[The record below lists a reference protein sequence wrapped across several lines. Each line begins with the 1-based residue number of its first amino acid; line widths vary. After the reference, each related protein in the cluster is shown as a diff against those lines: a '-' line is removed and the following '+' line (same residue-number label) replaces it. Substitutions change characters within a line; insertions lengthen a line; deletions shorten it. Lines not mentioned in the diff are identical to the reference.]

1 MWPAQ
6 VTARRRSRPRYAGRM
21 SVTTRRSALAALVGS
36 VCTRAQAPTH
46 PDVAIIGAGSAGLN
60 AARRLHELGRTTV
73 VLEARGRIGGRAFTE
88 TSTFGI
94 PFDRGCAWL
103 HKADDNPYT
112 PLARQWGF
120 TLFEHNN
127 HLDGLWLGSRRAT
140 DAERARQTELEAK
153 LDAVMTKRGKQGKDR
168 PGGAWLKRRGL
179 VEDAVATFH
188 GPMSSAV
195 DLDELSTTGYLDIG
209 TDVEPNLLIK
219 EGYGA
224 LVARYGREVPVHLNT
239 PVRAV
244 RYSGPGVVLDT
255 PQGAVNARA
264 CLVTSSTGVLAAEK
278 IRFDPVLPEW
288 KRDAIAGFPMGL
300 LAKIPLQFQASGLF
314 GLNDFDDL
322 LREQPG
328 KRDIYF
334 LSFPFHLPLL
344 VGFAGGDFA
353 WELSA
358 AGEAEA
364 IDYALNHL
372 RHMFGSGAA
381 KQFIKG
387 SFTQWAGDPWSLGA
401 YAAPTPGNGHQRE
414 ALRRTVAARVY
425 FAGEACAPRWT
436 QTCGG
441 AALSG
446 RESAEAIHKAL
457 GA

>member
-1 MWPAQ
+1 MAF
-6 VTARRRSRPRYAGRM
+6 
-21 SVTTRRSALAALVGS
+21 TTRRSALAALVGS
-36 VCTRAQAPTH
+36 VCTRAQAPAH

-60 AARRLHELGRTTV
+60 AARRLHELGRSTV
-73 VLEARGRIGGRAFTE
+73 VLEARDRIGGRAFTE
-88 TSTFGI
+88 TATFGI

-103 HKADDNPYT
+103 HKADDNPYAQ
-112 PLARQWGF
+112 LAREWGF

-127 HLDGLWLGSRRAT
+127 HLDGLWLGGRRAT
-140 DAERARQTELEAK
+140 DAERSRQTEEEAK

-168 PGGAWLKRRGL
+168 SGESWLKRRGL

-195 DLDELSTTGYLDIG
+195 DLDELSTTAYLDIG

-224 LVARYGREVPVHLNT
+224 LVARYGRDVPVQLNT

-244 RYSGPGVVLDT
+244 RYSGPDVALDT
-255 PQGAVNARA
+255 PNGTVRARA
-264 CLVTSSTGVLAAEK
+264 CIVTSSTGVLAAEK
-278 IRFDPVLPEW
+278 IRFDPILPEW
-288 KRDAIAGFPMGL
+288 KRDAIAGIPMGL
-300 LAKIPLQFQASGLF
+300 LAKIPLQFQSSGLF

-322 LREQPG
+322 LREQRG

-334 LSFPFHLPLL
+334 LSFPFHLPLM
-344 VGFAGGDFA
+344 VGFVGGDFA

-364 IDYALNHL
+364 IDYALTHL
-372 RHMFGSGAA
+372 RHMFGAEAGKHFS
-381 KQFIKG
+381 KG
-387 SFTQWAGDPWSLGA
+387 SFTQWAGDPWALGA
-401 YAAPTPGNGHQRE
+401 YATPTPGNGHQRE
-414 ALRRTVAARVY
+414 ALRRTVAGRVY

-446 RESAEAIHKAL
+446 RETAEAIHKAL